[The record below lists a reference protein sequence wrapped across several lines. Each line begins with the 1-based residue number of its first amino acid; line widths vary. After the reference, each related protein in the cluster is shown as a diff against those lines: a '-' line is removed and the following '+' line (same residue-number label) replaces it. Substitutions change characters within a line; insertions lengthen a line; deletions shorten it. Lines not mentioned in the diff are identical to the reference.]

1 MKKAALLLA
10 GLVVV
15 SILACNGAPEAT
27 PTTQPAARVATN
39 TPVPATAIPAPTPIQ
54 EFRGVRVE
62 MPADDVLKLW
72 GKGSA
77 TRQVGTDSKG
87 LVVEWHYS
95 YATLVIK
102 MKTIGG
108 VTCYRVAEIRPR

>member
-1 MKKAALLLA
+1 MNKKAGIVITVLITL
-10 GLVVV
+10 
-15 SILACNGAPEAT
+15 SILACNGAEEATKQPEASPTSILVPT
-27 PTTQPAARVATN
+27 PTS
-39 TPVPATAIPAPTPIQ
+39 IAPTSIQ
-54 EFRGVRVE
+54 EFRGVRIG
-62 MPADDVLKLW
+62 MPADDVLKAW

-77 TRQVGTDSKG
+77 VREVGTDSKG
-87 LVVEWHYS
+87 LVVEWHYP